1 MKTFTIEAESNNI
14 TAHATKREAAAVP
27 NADQFTSAAELAELA
42 ANWTAPRLVEIWNSI
57 PGNTP
62 VNEFATPAWPT
73 SIVTTGPPG

>member
-14 TAHATKREAAAVP
+14 TAHVTKREAAAVP